1 MPRAK
6 TTRYADNG
14 PSAADLAEFEAAM
27 DGLLQSVGLPQL
39 PPDVWAQITQEAV
52 SRGYTVTV
60 SPALG
65 GRAYRVGLPMGTKR
79 VEVYLSSTDDISAL
93 LRGLI
98 LAVRKLP
105 VRG

>member
-1 MPRAK
+1 VPRAK
-6 TTRYADNG
+6 STRYADNG
-14 PSAADLAEFEAAM
+14 PSVEDLAEFETAM
-27 DGLLQSVGLPQL
+27 AGLLQSVGLPEF
-39 PPDVWAQITQEAV
+39 PPDVWAQLTKEAV
-52 SRGYTVTV
+52 SRGYTLTV

-79 VEVYLSSTDDISAL
+79 VEVYLSSNDDIAAL

-105 VRG
+105 TR